1 MMGRR
6 IVAIVGSSKFKAE
19 HLGVAQRETL
29 RGSIVLLAGFWHH
42 VDKVPIT
49 DEQKA
54 SLDLLML
61 DKVELATEVFVVN
74 PKGYGGHSTQRAIDR
89 ARELGKPLRW
99 LEEQT

>member
-42 VDKVPIT
+42 VDKESTPT
-49 DEQKA
+49 
-54 SLDLLML
+54 SW
-61 DKVELATEVFVVN
+61 ATC
-74 PKGYGGHSTQRAIDR
+74 RA
-89 ARELGKPLRW
+89 G
-99 LEEQT
+99 